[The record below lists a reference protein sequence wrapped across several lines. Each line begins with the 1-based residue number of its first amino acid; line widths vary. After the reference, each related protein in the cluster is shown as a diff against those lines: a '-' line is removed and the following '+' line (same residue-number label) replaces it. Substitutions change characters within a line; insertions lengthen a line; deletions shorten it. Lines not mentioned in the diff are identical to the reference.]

1 MTTPLIEARQVSR
14 EFSTTA
20 GLLRKAWTTR
30 AVDQVSLSVKKNEV
44 VAIVGE
50 SGCGKSTLAQ
60 MLLGLLPP
68 TRGQILMNG
77 TSLEKLHRKEIARHV
92 QPVFQDPYAS
102 LNPRASIESS
112 LTLPLAVHH
121 IGDRAERAA
130 RVDEM
135 LDAVG
140 LARRYKHSYPAQL
153 SGGQRQRVAIARALI
168 IRPQLL
174 ICDEPTSALDVSV
187 QSQVLNLLLDLR
199 DEYDLN
205 YILISHN
212 LAVVEHMSTRVCVM
226 YKGRF
231 VEEGATAS
239 VFSNPQEEYTRMLL
253 DSVLTPDPRV
263 GVRRQRDEATSLLAV

>member
-1 MTTPLIEARQVSR
+1 MTTPLIEAREVSR
-14 EFSTTA
+14 EFSTTT
-20 GLLRKAWTTR
+20 GLLRKSRTNR
-30 AVDQVSLSVKKNEV
+30 VVDGVNLSVKKNEV

-60 MLLGLLPP
+60 MLLGLLQP
-68 TRGQILMNG
+68 TQGQVLING
-77 TSLEKLHRKEIARHV
+77 TPLGKLHRKEIAKHV

-112 LTLPLAVHH
+112 LLLPLAVHQ

-226 YKGRF
+226 YKGCF
-231 VEEGATAS
+231 VEEGPTPE
-239 VFSNPQEEYTRMLL
+239 VFLNPKQEYTRMLL

-263 GVRRQRDEATSLLAV
+263 GVRRQRDEAAYLVAV

>member
-1 MTTPLIEARQVSR
+1 MNTPLIEARNVSR
-14 EFSTTA
+14 EFSTAA
-20 GLLRKAWTTR
+20 GLLRKSWKTR
-30 AVDQVSLSVKKNEV
+30 AVDGVSLSVGKNEV

-68 TRGQILMNG
+68 TQGQVLMNG
-77 TSLEKLHRKEIARHV
+77 VPLSTLHRKDIARHV

-102 LNPRASIESS
+102 LNPRVSIESS
-112 LTLPLAVHH
+112 LTLPLAVHG
-121 IGDRAERAA
+121 IGDKAERAA

-168 IRPQLL
+168 IRPKLL

-199 DEYDLN
+199 EEYDLN
-205 YILISHN
+205 YVLISHN
-212 LAVVEHMSTRVCVM
+212 LAVVEHMSTWVCVM

-231 VEEGATAS
+231 VEEGPTAE
-239 VFSNPQEEYTRMLL
+239 VFSHPKQDYTRMLL
-253 DSVLTPDPRV
+253 DSVLTPDPRM
-263 GVRRQRDEATSLLAV
+263 GVRRRQDEAAALATV